1 MCSGVCFQNGGREY
15 AELEPVYRGLLD
27 SIEYTM
33 ARSRD
38 QAPAIDRRHT
48 ETQLINA
55 AADNMPDMSHYCSVD
70 DTNE

>member
-1 MCSGVCFQNGGREY
+1 MCFQNGGREY

-38 QAPAIDRRHT
+38 QAPAIDRPHT
-48 ETQLINA
+48 GTQLTNA
-55 AADNMPDMSHYCSVD
+55 AADNLPDMSHYCSVD
-70 DTNE
+70 DTDQ